1 MASKKVKDSK
11 GQMAPQGKEPVRQHY
26 AMAVQGLKGL
36 KGTKGKKK

>member
-1 MASKKVKDSK
+1 MASKKVKGGK

-26 AMAVQGLKGL
+26 AMAAQGL